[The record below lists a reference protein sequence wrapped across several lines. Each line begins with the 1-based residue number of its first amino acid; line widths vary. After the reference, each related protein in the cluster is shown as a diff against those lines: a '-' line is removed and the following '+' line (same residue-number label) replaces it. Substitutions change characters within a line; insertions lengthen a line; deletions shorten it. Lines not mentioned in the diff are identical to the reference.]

1 MPLDPANSAISRLR
15 LACGDITDL
24 PYLADDIYQYCLD
37 TQLNNE
43 PAATKMAAQL
53 ILAQLSY
60 GSHQRLDK
68 IEMWG
73 SEAFNNYLTYIK
85 QVITNPANAAMGGV
99 YVGGMLLSDVQQNLQ
114 DTTLV
119 QKRLINYPKDSY
131 LDDDLSLYRVPD
143 VDDEGYDYFRGY

>member
-24 PYLADDIYQYCLD
+24 PYLDDTTYQYCLD

-43 PAATKMAAQL
+43 VAATKMAAQL

-73 SEAFNNYLTYIK
+73 SEAFNNYLIFIR
-85 QVITNPANAAMGGV
+85 QVITNPSLNATGGI
-99 YVGGMLLSDVQQNLQ
+99 YCGGMLLADVQANIQ

-131 LDDDLSLYRVPD
+131 DDSDSNLYGVPD
-143 VDDEGYDYFRGY
+143 NDGYDYFSNY